1 MGWSAV
7 QVVGSPFPSVGRA
20 RLTDNVIL
28 EQRLEG
34 SGERGMACVREKHV
48 LDGEDRRHKY
58 PQEEACLPCLRPV
71 NQEARQEPVHLGTLS
86 QGRAEQEVG
95 EVTEVWLCRVL

>member
-1 MGWSAV
+1 M
-7 QVVGSPFPSVGRA
+7 VGSPLPSVGRA
-20 RLTDNVIL
+20 SLTDKVIL

-48 LDGEDRRHKY
+48 LDGEDRCHKC
-58 PQEEACLPCLRPV
+58 PQEEACLACLRPV
-71 NQEARQEPVHLGTLS
+71 NQEVHQEPVHLGTLS

-95 EVTEVWLCRVL
+95 EVTEVWLCRAL